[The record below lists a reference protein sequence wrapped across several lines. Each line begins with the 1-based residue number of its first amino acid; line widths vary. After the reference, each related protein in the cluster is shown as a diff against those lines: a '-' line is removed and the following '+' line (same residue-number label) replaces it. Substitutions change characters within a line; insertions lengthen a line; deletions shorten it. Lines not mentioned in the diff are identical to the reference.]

1 MRRLTVLLI
10 GILLIAALCI
20 PVWGANYA
28 SKIQI
33 TANVGTNESCQVTV
47 VATLHI
53 EENNGEL
60 TFPVPKKA
68 TAVSLNGSRVHTHSG
83 QQGQYI
89 DISKAIGTMTGDF
102 TITVTY
108 SLPDVIEYNEADVPQ
123 LQLPLLAG
131 YEGTISRLDFAVSL
145 PGEIQAKPAFSSGYH
160 LTGIE
165 EDLSYSVNGTTVT
178 GFATAELKDHETLTM
193 YLNTD
198 PALFPK
204 APLVFKESGVD
215 DICMIVCGVLAL
227 LYWLIF
233 LRAWPD
239 FRTRSTTAPEGLT
252 AGEVGAV
259 MTLGKADLSL
269 MVFSWAQLGYIQMQ
283 ISPKRV
289 ILHKQMDMGNER
301 SSFEQVCFGRL
312 FKKRAI
318 VDTGSLHYALL
329 CRAVEKL
336 HPPIHS
342 LVRSSSGNGK
352 LFRLLAALMG
362 LFCGLS
368 FGIAMT
374 QEAAAQWVGV
384 FLMAAV
390 GFVCS
395 WCMQPVTG
403 ELFLRKSS
411 KTVLGLIFAVV
422 HLIFGIIAGQFSLAL
437 GIMLL
442 QWLAGIMAA
451 FGGRRTDAGKQ
462 DFSRVMG
469 LRRYL
474 VSVSKE
480 ELSRIEEI
488 DPEYFHT
495 LAPFALALGVN
506 SSFAHRFG
514 KGHFSECPYID
525 HRSGKAHTAREWSDL
540 MEQALKD
547 MNRRSRLLSIE
558 RFMAFFQS
566 ARK

>member
-1 MRRLTVLLI
+1 MRRLTVLII
-10 GILLIAALCI
+10 GILLIAGLCI

-33 TANVGTNESCQVTV
+33 TANVNTNESCQVTV
-47 VATLHI
+47 VATLHV
-53 EENNGEL
+53 EENNGQL
-60 TFPVPKKA
+60 SFPVPEKA
-68 TAVSLNGSRVHTHSG
+68 TGVSLNGSRVRTHRG
-83 QQGQYI
+83 QQCQYI
-89 DISKAIGTMTGDF
+89 DISDVVGTMTGDF

-108 SLPDVIEYNEADVPQ
+108 SLPDVIEYTEADTPE
-123 LQLPLLAG
+123 LQLAMLAG
-131 YEGTISRLDFAVSL
+131 YEGTVSRLDFTVSL
-145 PGEIQAKPAFSSGYH
+145 PGEIKAKPAFSSGYH

-165 EDLSYSVNGTTVT
+165 EDISCSVNGTSVV

-193 YLNTD
+193 YLDVD
-198 PALFPK
+198 PSLFPRS
-204 APLVFKESGVD
+204 PLVFTDTSVD
-215 DICMIVCGVLAL
+215 DIAMIICGVLAL
-227 LYWLIF
+227 LYWIIF
-233 LRAWPD
+233 LRSLPGFWK
-239 FRTRSTTAPEGLT
+239 RSTTAPEGLT

-289 ILHKQMDMGNER
+289 ILHKRMDMGNER
-301 SSFEQVCFGRL
+301 SSFEQLCFHRL
-312 FKKRAI
+312 FKKRDT

-342 LVRSSSGNGK
+342 LVHSGSGNSK
-352 LFRLLAALMG
+352 IFRLLAALIG
-362 LFCGLS
+362 LFGGAS

-374 QEAAAQWVGV
+374 QEAAAQWLGV
-384 FLMAAV
+384 FSMAAL

-395 WCMQPVTG
+395 WCMQALMG
-403 ELFLRKSS
+403 EIFQRKSS
-411 KTVLGLIFAVV
+411 KTVLSLVFTGV
-422 HLIFGIIAGQFSLAL
+422 HLLFGIIAGQFGLAFGL
-437 GIMLL
+437 MLI
-442 QWLAGIMAA
+442 QWIVGIMAY

-474 VSVSKE
+474 TSVSKE
-480 ELSRIEEI
+480 ELSRIEET

-506 SSFAHRFG
+506 RSFAHRFG

-547 MNRRSRLLSIE
+547 MNRRSRMLPIE
-558 RFMAFFQS
+558 RFMAIFSS
-566 ARK
+566 AKK

>member
-33 TANVGTNESCQVTV
+33 TANVGTDESCQVTV

-60 TFPVPKKA
+60 TFPVPEKA
-68 TAVSLNGSRVHTHSG
+68 TGVSLNGSRVRTHNG
-83 QQGQYI
+83 QQCQYI
-89 DISKAIGTMTGDF
+89 DISKAVGTMTGDF
-102 TITVTY
+102 TVTVTY
-108 SLPDVIEYNEADVPQ
+108 SLTDVIEYNDADVPE

-131 YEGTISRLDFAVSL
+131 YEGTVSRLDFAVSL
-145 PGEIQAKPAFSSGYH
+145 PGEIQTKPAFSSGYH
-160 LTGIE
+160 MTGIE

-198 PALFPK
+198 PSLFPK
-204 APLVFKESGVD
+204 APLVFQESGVD
-215 DICMIVCGVLAL
+215 DVCMIICGVLAL

-233 LRAWPD
+233 LRALPKFWK
-239 FRTRSTTAPEGLT
+239 RSTTAPEGLT

-269 MVFSWAQLGYIQMQ
+269 MVFSWAQLGYIRMQ

-301 SSFEQVCFGRL
+301 SSFEQLCFNRL
-312 FKKRAI
+312 FKKRETI
-318 VDTGSLHYALL
+318 DTGSLHYALL
-329 CRAVEKL
+329 CRSIEKL

-342 LVRSSSGNGK
+342 LVRSASGNSK

-374 QEAAAQWVGV
+374 QEAAVQWLGV
-384 FLMAAV
+384 LIMAAV

-395 WCMQPVTG
+395 WCMQSLTG

-411 KTVLGLIFAVV
+411 KTVLGLIFTVV

-437 GIMLL
+437 GITLL
-442 QWLAGIMAA
+442 QWLVGLMAA
-451 FGGRRTDAGKQ
+451 FGGRRTEAGKQ
-462 DFSRVMG
+462 DFSQIMG

-474 VSVSKE
+474 TSVSKE
-480 ELSRIEEI
+480 ELSRIQES

-525 HRSGKAHTAREWSDL
+525 HRSGKAHTAREWSEL

-547 MNRRSRLLSIE
+547 MNRRSRTLPVE
-558 RFMAFFQS
+558 RFMSIFRS

>member
-1 MRRLTVLLI
+1 MRRLTVLFI

-60 TFPVPKKA
+60 TFPVPEKA
-68 TAVSLNGSRVHTHSG
+68 TGVSLNGRRVRTHGG
-83 QQGQYI
+83 QQCQYI
-89 DISKAIGTMTGDF
+89 DISKAVGTMTGDF
-102 TITVTY
+102 TVTVTY
-108 SLPDVIEYNEADVPQ
+108 SLTDVIEYNEADVPE

-131 YEGTISRLDFAVSL
+131 YEGTVSRLDFTVSL
-145 PGEIQAKPAFSSGYH
+145 PGEIQTKPAFSSGYH
-160 LTGIE
+160 MSGIE

-193 YLNTD
+193 YLSTD
-198 PALFPK
+198 PELFPK
-204 APLVFKESGVD
+204 APLVFQESGVD
-215 DICMIVCGVLAL
+215 DTCMIICGVLAL
-227 LYWLIF
+227 LYWVIF
-233 LRAWPD
+233 LRAWPS
-239 FRTRSTTAPEGLT
+239 FRKRSATAPEGLT

-259 MTLGKADLSL
+259 MTLGKANLSL
-269 MVFSWAQLGYIQMQ
+269 MVFSWAQLGYIRMQ

-301 SSFEQVCFGRL
+301 SSFEQVCFNRL
-312 FKKRAI
+312 FKKR
-318 VDTGSLHYALL
+318 DTIDTASLHYALL
-329 CRAVEKL
+329 CRSVEKL

-342 LVRSSSGNGK
+342 LVRSTSGNSK
-352 LFRLLAALMG
+352 LFRLLAALIG
-362 LFCGLS
+362 LFCGVS
-368 FGIAMT
+368 FGVVMT
-374 QEAAAQWVGV
+374 QEAAVQWLGV
-384 FLMAAV
+384 FAMAAV
-390 GFVCS
+390 GLVCS
-395 WCMQPVTG
+395 WCMQALTG

-411 KTVLGLIFAVV
+411 KTVFGLIFTVM
-422 HLIFGIIAGQFSLAL
+422 HLIFGIIAGQFALAF

-442 QWLAGIMAA
+442 QWLAGLMAA

-462 DFSRVMG
+462 DFSQVMG

-474 VSVSKE
+474 TSVSKE
-480 ELSRIEEI
+480 ELTRIQES
-488 DPEYFHT
+488 DPEYFHA

-506 SSFAHRFG
+506 SSFAQRFG

-547 MNRRSRLLSIE
+547 MNRRSRTLPVE
-558 RFMAFFQS
+558 RFLAFFQS